1 MAVTT
6 MQVKVIDRGWEG
18 IKHRVEALRGGGAT
32 VSIGV
37 QGTQAAANH
46 QGGRL
51 TVAQIATIHEFG
63 KTIHQPKMNRTIV
76 IPERS
81 FLRATVDMY
90 REAIARR
97 QVLLTQG
104 YVLGKFE
111 LQGAMELLGQ
121 YVVGLVKQRIAN
133 GIAPAN
139 KPSTIRAKGSSKP
152 LIDTGQLRN
161 SITYKVEVGG
171 VIKRGLIEYREGA

>member
-6 MQVKVIDRGWEG
+6 LNVKVVDHGWEAVKER
-18 IKHRVEALRGGGAT
+18 IDALRGGGAT

-37 QGTQAAANH
+37 QGAQAAANH
-46 QGGRL
+46 QGTHL
-51 TVAQIATIHEFG
+51 TVAQLATVHEFG
-63 KTIHQPKMNRTIV
+63 KVIRQPNMNRTIV

-81 FLRATVDMY
+81 FLRATVDRY

-133 GIAPAN
+133 GIAPPNA
-139 KPSTIRAKGSSKP
+139 PSTIARKGSSKP

-161 SITYKVEVGG
+161 SITYKVEVGS
-171 VIKRGLIEYREGA
+171 IQRGEYREGA

>member
-1 MAVTT
+1 MGTT
-6 MQVKVIDRGWEG
+6 VQVKVIDHGWED
-18 IKHRVEALRGGGAT
+18 IKARMDALRGVGAV
-32 VSIGV
+32 VSVGV
-37 QGTQAAANH
+37 QGAEAAANH
-46 QGGRL
+46 QHTHL

-63 KTIHQPKMNRTIV
+63 KEIHQPKMRRTIV

-81 FLRATVDMY
+81 FLRKTVDLY

-104 YVLGKFE
+104 YVLGKLE
-111 LQGAMELLGQ
+111 LKSSLELLGQ

-133 GIAPAN
+133 GIAPPN
-139 KPSTIRAKGSSKP
+139 RPYTIAKKGSSKP

-161 SITYKVEVGG
+161 SITYKVEIGVVHAGG
-171 VIKRGLIEYREGA
+171 P

>member
-1 MAVTT
+1 MAITNI
-6 MQVKVIDRGWEG
+6 QVKVIDRGWEG

-32 VSIGV
+32 VSVGV
-37 QGTQAAANH
+37 QGAQAAANH
-46 QGGRL
+46 QGTHL
-51 TVAQIATIHEFG
+51 TVAQLATIHEFG
-63 KTIHQPKMNRTIV
+63 KVIHQPRMRRTIV

-81 FLRATVDMY
+81 FLRATVDAY

-111 LQGAMELLGQ
+111 LQGAMELLGM

-133 GIAPAN
+133 GIAPPN
-139 KPSTIRAKGSSKP
+139 RPSTIARKGSSKP

-161 SITYKVEVGG
+161 SITHKVEVGP
-171 VIKRGLIEYREGA
+171 IKRGAAEYREGA